1 MATQGADRDR
11 IAVAKDI
18 GDMEPLT
25 ADEIRAALQRL
36 LSAPALARAPK
47 ISRLLAYLVDVHLDG
62 SVLAFDDGHWQ
73 RRRRQVDGLR
83 A

>member
-36 LSAPALARAPK
+36 LSAPALARAP
-47 ISRLLAYLVDVHLDG
+47 
-62 SVLAFDDGHWQ
+62 
-73 RRRRQVDGLR
+73 
-83 A
+83 